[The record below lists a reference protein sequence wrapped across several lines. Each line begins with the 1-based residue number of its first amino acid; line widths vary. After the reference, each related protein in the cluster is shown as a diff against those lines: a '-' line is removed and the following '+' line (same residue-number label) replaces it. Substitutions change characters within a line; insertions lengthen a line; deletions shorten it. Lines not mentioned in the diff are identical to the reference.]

1 MQVPI
6 LKIKPS
12 VFESFTYRTYV
23 DSYSIFRIGD
33 YVTLFCC
40 TSYLLKYLD
49 YILIYTL
56 DSFP

>member
-6 LKIKPS
+6 LKMKPS

-40 TSYLLKYLD
+40 TRCLLKYLD

>member
-1 MQVPI
+1 M
-6 LKIKPS
+6 KSS